1 MASGATLQP
10 FLGVQDVSKSY
21 GSQRVFENICLTIHE
36 GDRIGLIGRNGSGKS
51 TLLKILFGQESP
63 DQGLVTRRQGI
74 RVALLHQEPP
84 VAGHETVGDVFT
96 SATAEVHRLLHAHH
110 NLAVQIS
117 TESPGSRRNKLAA
130 EYEQVQHALRVHEGW
145 NIDAEVRRLMT
156 VLNVPS
162 RERRLDTL
170 SGGEL
175 RRLQLAA
182 TIASSP
188 DVLLLD
194 EPTNH
199 IDAESAQWIE
209 DFLTAYPGSCVLVTH
224 DRYFLGRVV
233 NRIVELDQRQV
244 LSIEGNYEAF
254 LERKA
259 QLEEH
264 AARTEANRQA
274 AIRRELVWLR
284 RGAKARTT
292 KQKARIKRFEE
303 LDSWDAFKPQEPLS
317 FEILSPN
324 RLGKRILEAEGLSL
338 SLGGRMLFRDFS
350 IIMQKDMRVGVIGP
364 NGCGKTSLLRVLMG
378 QIEPGEG
385 KLFIGDA
392 TEFLYVDQN
401 HEEVNPTS
409 TVLKFISNGVR
420 DVEINGRRLH
430 IPAYLERF
438 LFDRS
443 VMNMEMQYLS
453 GGEKNRL
460 DLAKKLMAGGNF
472 IVLDEPTNDMDL
484 STLRVLE
491 EMVLAFQG
499 CALVVSHDR
508 YFLNR
513 VCTHIVAFEDGPI
526 TVTVAGNYD
535 DYMRYR
541 KGTAEAALRE
551 ISASDQPRRKPRE
564 TTTPRRLTWREKR
577 ELETIEETI
586 LKAEDEVSRLQRE
599 VNAPSFYKR
608 PNQEVQ
614 KVLAELEAAE
624 KRTHGLY
631 DRWSEL
637 EGIAGEAQ

>member
-264 AARTEANRQA
+264 AARTEPTGRPPSDGNSCGCGVGQKPA
-274 AIRRELVWLR
+274 RRSK
-284 RGAKARTT
+284 G
-292 KQKARIKRFEE
+292 RIKRFEE
-303 LDSWDAFKPQEPLS
+303 LDLGCF
-317 FEILSPN
+317 SPKTPFFRNSVAN
-324 RLGKRILEAEGLSL
+324 RLGKRILEIKGSLCPWGAYALSRFLDHHAERYARRSNRAQRVWQDLSIAC
-338 SLGGRMLFRDFS
+338 SHG
-350 IIMQKDMRVGVIGP
+350 
-364 NGCGKTSLLRVLMG
+364 T
-378 QIEPGEG
+378 IEPGEG

-392 TEFLYVDQN
+392 TEVLYVDQN

-472 IVLDEPTNDMDL
+472 IVLDEPTNDLDL

-577 ELETIEETI
+577 ELEAIEETI